1 MCKSLIKPN
10 NYIAANDD
18 DIVQGIYDL
27 FTIKCNN
34 GEPMRHMVFIGETG
48 LVCEIDS
55 GSAVS
60 ILPFRVYENYFKN
73 IYNLNKSKVILN
85 CYNGS
90 KISPVG
96 FITVPVTYESRIE
109 HIRLFIIQTNNKQ
122 PALLGRDFISA
133 FNLQLCT
140 ANCNNLTI
148 NTNYDSILREKYAK
162 LFSSELGTFNK
173 FKIHL
178 KLKSDAELKFFK
190 PRPVP
195 LALKPKVEKE
205 LNRLLDLGILE
216 KVNHSRV
223 ATPIVPVLRSD
234 GDIRICGDFSVT
246 LNKVL
251 FMDNYPLPRI
261 EDLFAKLHGGEQFSK
276 LDLSRAY
283 NQLVLDDTKEL
294 TCINT
299 HKGLFRYTRLVF
311 GLCSAPSIFQQT
323 MENLLAGIEGTG
335 IFLDD
340 ILVTGPTKAVH
351 MERLEQVLSRLQDAG
366 LRLKSE
372 KCELFKDSV
381 EYLGFIID
389 KTGLRKSKQKVDAIL
404 KCCRPKNVSEL
415 KSVLGMINYYRCFVP
430 NTSALLRPLH
440 SLLKKGEKWNWS
452 KEHDKAFE
460 LIKKELASDRVL
472 AHYNALVPTI
482 VTADAGPSGLG
493 AVLAQRQP
501 DGTERVVAYASRS
514 LTRAECNYAQIQK
527 EATAIIFA
535 IKKFHHYLYGRTVPF
550 ILRTDHKP
558 LLTIFGNKKGIPDMA
573 ANRLQRY
580 AIFLSAYNFTLEYV
594 RSDSNVADF
603 LSRSVNQLQNEIDN
617 ECSDLD
623 KTLYINFIDNSVLK
637 PITVEDIKKETS
649 RDNLLIK
656 VLEFMRNGW
665 PRKVSDPLL
674 KPYFNCR
681 SELALENGCIL
692 RGHKVIIPSIFRE
705 QLLNELHSSHFGV
718 VKTKEQARAR
728 MWWPHIDRH
737 VEEKI
742 GSCSVC
748 NKFRCAPPRTP
759 LASWPYPA
767 QVWDRLHIDIFS
779 LYGRNFLIAVD
790 AYSKWVECYQ
800 LTSTNSEAIITK
812 LCEIFSRFGLVKTI
826 VSDNATNFCSDEINN
841 FFVSNGIQHLTIAP
855 YHPQSNGQAENS
867 VKTVKRGIKLIIE
880 ENGLNNQI
888 ISKKINKFL
897 FDYRNSRHC
906 TTGFSPAQ
914 LMLGR
919 SLRCR
924 LDLLS
929 VTTESL
935 LLSST
940 SAVKKN
946 VLSQQI
952 SQCKQYGGRRTTSFA
967 IDDKV
972 LVKCFYNN
980 GSKHV
985 WKLGRIVKKVGSRMY
1000 VVKIEKSCK
1009 SLKKHIDHLIA
1020 YKGNCTLQDDVNTD
1034 ISYTDNDVIDY
1045 YTPSGTAR
1053 DTAKEQNVQN
1063 TLQCTH
1069 SMNDSS
1075 SSGLLPPELELG
1087 EERIVSVGPSDT
1099 VSAVGNVLTDSALPE
1114 SVSVQA
1120 TSNQAV
1126 TEHSRGVRSTRNKN
1140 PIYKV

>member
-1 MCKSLIKPN
+1 MLI
-10 NYIAANDD
+10 
-18 DIVQGIYDL
+18 
-27 FTIKCNN
+27 
-34 GEPMRHMVFIGETG
+34 
-48 LVCEIDS
+48 
-55 GSAVS
+55 
-60 ILPFRVYENYFKN
+60 
-73 IYNLNKSKVILN
+73 
-85 CYNGS
+85 
-90 KISPVG
+90 
-96 FITVPVTYESRIE
+96 
-109 HIRLFIIQTNNKQ
+109 
-122 PALLGRDFISA
+122 ALQFATMFATLK
-133 FNLQLCT
+133 LCT

-415 KSVLGMINYYRCFVP
+415 K
-430 NTSALLRPLH
+430 
-440 SLLKKGEKWNWS
+440 
-452 KEHDKAFE
+452 
-460 LIKKELASDRVL
+460 
-472 AHYNALVPTI
+472 
-482 VTADAGPSGLG
+482 
-493 AVLAQRQP
+493 
-501 DGTERVVAYASRS
+501 
-514 LTRAECNYAQIQK
+514 
-527 EATAIIFA
+527 
-535 IKKFHHYLYGRTVPF
+535 
-550 ILRTDHKP
+550 
-558 LLTIFGNKKGIPDMA
+558 
-573 ANRLQRY
+573 
-580 AIFLSAYNFTLEYV
+580 
-594 RSDSNVADF
+594 
-603 LSRSVNQLQNEIDN
+603 
-617 ECSDLD
+617 
-623 KTLYINFIDNSVLK
+623 
-637 PITVEDIKKETS
+637 
-649 RDNLLIK
+649 
-656 VLEFMRNGW
+656 
-665 PRKVSDPLL
+665 
-674 KPYFNCR
+674 
-681 SELALENGCIL
+681 
-692 RGHKVIIPSIFRE
+692 
-705 QLLNELHSSHFGV
+705 
-718 VKTKEQARAR
+718 
-728 MWWPHIDRH
+728 
-737 VEEKI
+737 
-742 GSCSVC
+742 
-748 NKFRCAPPRTP
+748 
-759 LASWPYPA
+759 
-767 QVWDRLHIDIFS
+767 
-779 LYGRNFLIAVD
+779 
-790 AYSKWVECYQ
+790 
-800 LTSTNSEAIITK
+800 
-812 LCEIFSRFGLVKTI
+812 
-826 VSDNATNFCSDEINN
+826 
-841 FFVSNGIQHLTIAP
+841 
-855 YHPQSNGQAENS
+855 
-867 VKTVKRGIKLIIE
+867 
-880 ENGLNNQI
+880 
-888 ISKKINKFL
+888 
-897 FDYRNSRHC
+897 NSRHC